1 MKTLSLICLT
11 MLAGVLAVPAAAQQ
25 AHVNL
30 DWNPHANTEGL
41 MPFAATVISPEVHPD
56 RTITFRVS
64 APQART
70 VLLEGGPMLLALGE
84 GTDPVPFKAGDDG
97 VWTLTV
103 GPVDPNLYIYKVR
116 IDGALGPD
124 PNNTFTWA
132 AAQPGY
138 STVVVPGDGPRYYD
152 AKNVPH
158 GTVTRH
164 VYHSDVTDGERE
176 MFVYTPPGYDPAEE
190 YPVLYLLGGSGEI
203 AEGWDYDG
211 RASFIADNL
220 LADGSMEPM
229 IIAMPNNQMIHR
241 RHPDHTALTFD
252 LFERELMDEIVPLV
266 ESAYSVQA
274 DRQGRALAGLSM
286 GGRHAQRVGFRHLEA
301 FASFGI
307 LSAGL
312 MPEAGETP
320 EWVSNPD
327 GFNDRVDYLF
337 VGLGTYEN
345 QPTNRSVV
353 FHEALDEHG
362 IEHDYYIGG
371 DGGHDWGTWRDHL
384 HYMLPKLWRAD

>member
-1 MKTLSLICLT
+1 
-11 MLAGVLAVPAAAQQ
+11 
-25 AHVNL
+25 
-30 DWNPHANTEGL
+30 
-41 MPFAATVISPEVHPD
+41 
-56 RTITFRVS
+56 
-64 APQART
+64 
-70 VLLEGGPMLLALGE
+70 
-84 GTDPVPFKAGDDG
+84 

-103 GPVDPNLYIYKVR
+103 GPVAPNRYIYKIR

-124 PNNTFTWA
+124 PNNTLTWA

-176 MFVYTPPGYDPAEE
+176 MFVYTPPGYDPADE
-190 YPVLYLLGGSGEI
+190 YSVLYLLGGSGEI
-203 AEGWDYDG
+203 AGGWDYDG

-220 LADGSMEPM
+220 LADGLMEPT
-229 IIAMPNNQMIHR
+229 IIAMPNNQMLHR
-241 RHPDHTALTFD
+241 RHPEHTARTFD
-252 LFERELMDEIVPLV
+252 LFERELMEEIVPLV
-266 ESAYSVQA
+266 ESAYSVRA
-274 DRQGRALAGLSM
+274 DRRGRALAGLSM
-286 GGRHAQRVGFRHLEA
+286 GGRHAQRVGFRQLDA

-312 MPEAGETP
+312 VPEQGESP
-320 EWVSNPD
+320 QWVSDPD

-353 FHEALDEHG
+353 FHEALEQHG
-362 IEHDYYIGG
+362 IDHDYYIGG

-384 HYMLPKLWRAD
+384 HYMLPKLWRAE

>member
-1 MKTLSLICLT
+1 MKTLPVVCLT
-11 MLAGVLAVPAAAQQ
+11 AAIGLLGAPAAAQQ
-25 AHVNL
+25 ANVNL

-41 MPFAATVISPEVHPD
+41 LPFAAAVVSPEVHPD
-56 RTITFRVS
+56 RTITFRVP
-64 APQART
+64 APEATT

-84 GTDPVPFKAGDDG
+84 GTEPVPFTAGDDG

-138 STVVVPGDGPRYYD
+138 STVVVPGDGPAYYD
-152 AKNVPH
+152 ARNVPH

-164 VYHSDVTDGERE
+164 AYHSGVTDGERE
-176 MFVYTPPGYDPAEE
+176 LFVYAPPGYDSSEE

-220 LADGSMEPM
+220 LADGLMEPT
-229 IIAMPNNQMIHR
+229 IIVMPNNQMLHR

-252 LFERELMDEIVPLV
+252 LFERELMGEIIPLV
-266 ESAYSVQA
+266 ESAYSGQA
-274 DRQGRALAGLSM
+274 DRHGRALAGLSM
-286 GGRHAQRVGFRHLEA
+286 GGRHAQRVGFRQIDA

-312 MPEAGETP
+312 VPEEGETP
-320 EWVSNPD
+320 EWVSDPD
-327 GFNDRVDYLF
+327 GFNDQVDYLF

-353 FHEALDEHG
+353 FHEALDGHG
-362 IEHDYYIGG
+362 IDHDYYIGG
-371 DGGHDWGTWRDHL
+371 NGAHDWGTWRDHL
-384 HYMLPKLWRAD
+384 HYMLPKLWRGE